1 MLKGIN
7 PASKCYGDVYSAKE
21 VDEKFDNWSG
31 LSSESIPS
39 NADLNNYKTVG
50 FFRCR
55 ATSIAQTV
63 GNTPTVSPFTLL
75 VELHAADGVKQ
86 TVTRHTLTSPSTWV
100 RSCYN
105 GEWGAWTKLNSTLED
120 PQIYSG
126 TSTPSS
132 SLGKNGDVYFLY
144 E

>member
-7 PASKCYGDVYSAKE
+7 PNSKCYGDVYSKE
-21 VDEKFDNWSG
+21 EIDNKFENWSG

-39 NADLNNYKTVG
+39 NANLNEYKTVG

-55 ATSIAQTV
+55 ATSIAQTIE
-63 GNTPTVSPFTLL
+63 NTPTVTPFTLL

-86 TVTRHTLTSPSTWV
+86 TVTRHTLTAPSTWV

-105 GEWGAWTKLNSTLED
+105 GEWGSWTKLNSTLED

-126 TSTPSS
+126 STTPSS
-132 SLGKNGDVYFLY
+132 SLGKNGDVYFQY
-144 E
+144 